1 LYRGSEINI
10 FFLNYL
16 IFIIKSFHLLS
27 IPLIFYVIH
36 LHMNILQKQI
46 LPLFTK
52 KSHQVRNN
60 THTAFTLVELIV
72 VISVLAVLA
81 TIAMTQIGN
90 ITS

>member
-1 LYRGSEINI
+1 ML
-10 FFLNYL
+10 
-16 IFIIKSFHLLS
+16 
-27 IPLIFYVIH
+27 
-36 LHMNILQKQI
+36 
-46 LPLFTK
+46 
-52 KSHQVRNN
+52 SHQIKTN